1 MVGNGEN
8 QLDLMSQSLLFA
20 LPSLFSYINKIVELQ
35 NNYGGFSVEDIH
47 RKEQNEA
54 VAENTVKN
62 EKKQSAGNIGKKTPP
77 AKQDKKGAK
86 QPPKKKSF
94 LSLVNWKWVVTAFLS
109 SLVISILLS
118 LLSSEV
124 LSVVHII
131 AAVLILL
138 AFVFLGIVFD
148 IIGLAVATANE
159 KPFHSMAA
167 QRIKAGKTGIALI
180 KKADQVSSFC
190 NDVIGDICGVVS
202 GSAAA
207 TVALRLAM
215 IMGVES
221 LWVNLLL
228 CGLVSALTVGGKAI
242 GKALGLNY
250 SVEIVTLVA
259 KILSIFSRTPKKN
272 KNKQK
277 NKKAEKDIKEPK
289 EEATDK
295 SN

>member
-1 MVGNGEN
+1 M
-8 QLDLMSQSLLFA
+8 
-20 LPSLFSYINKIVELQ
+20 
-35 NNYGGFSVEDIH
+35 EDIH
-47 RKEQNEA
+47 RKEQNETS
-54 VAENTVKN
+54 AENEAKN
-62 EKKQSAGNIGKKTPP
+62 EKKNNTGKKSQP

-86 QPPKKKSF
+86 PTKKKSF
-94 LSLVNWKWVVTAFLS
+94 FSLVNWKWAVTAFLS

-118 LLSSEV
+118 LLSAEV

-138 AFVFLGIVFD
+138 AFVFLGIIFD

-207 TVALRLAM
+207 TVALRLA
-215 IMGVES
+215 ITMGMES
-221 LWVNLLL
+221 LWVNLIL
-228 CGLVSALTVGGKAI
+228 CGLVSAITVGGKAI

-259 KILSIFSRTPKKN
+259 KIISIFSRTPKKN
-272 KNKQK
+272 KNKHK
-277 NKKAEKDIKEPK
+277 TKKPEKDIKDSK
-289 EEATDK
+289 EENTDK
-295 SN
+295 SV